1 MSIAT
6 RRDFLKTLGAAAA
19 LSASS
24 LHASIPVVAAGRR
37 IPAYG
42 LFPESPSFW

>member
-19 LSASS
+19 GSRRRNFSPIGNLSVKARF
-24 LHASIPVVAAGRR
+24 IR
-37 IPAYG
+37 
-42 LFPESPSFW
+42 FP